1 MATTDRYFHHLSN
14 NTETLPDLFTY
25 PFSYDPHP
33 LSVRA
38 AEEVKA
44 YLKHQNDFVHNFG
57 LTGATSDLAIGKM
70 FGVMVVQNQKGQ
82 LGYLAAVSGKLA
94 NSNQHVFFVPPIYD
108 MLDEDGFFLQEEQR
122 INEINREI
130 YVLEQSDAWLHAR
143 AMLDTVELENEQ
155 CLQAARIKQKQLKSE
170 RKHVRSTLDANDAKT
185 AEILADLVKQSYR
198 DQHEYDLVKRSCQER
213 LRVAQAEE
221 QQWQIALRQLK
232 EERKQRS
239 SALQQKIFDQ
249 YQFLNANGNTKNV
262 VDLFESYAGSIPPA
276 GAGEC
281 AAPKLFQYA
290 YQNQYRPICMAEF
303 WWGTSPSAE
312 VRRHE
317 QFYPSCRGKCEPI
330 LHFMMQGLS
339 VESNPLVQTPNTPSG
354 LDIIFEDDHLIVVN
368 KPAELLSVPG
378 IQIKDSV
385 YNRILSLR
393 AEITGPVII
402 HRLDMSTSGIIVL
415 AKHKE
420 AHRIIQDQFIKHE
433 VVKRYTAILDGHLA
447 NKNGTISLPLR
458 VDLDDRP
465 RQMVCYTHGKPAHTN
480 YTVVKVE
487 DGKTRIHFFPLT
499 GRTHQLRVHAA
510 HSLGLNTPIVGDDLY
525 GKKADRLHLHAGYIA
540 FRHPISLER
549 VVFEVADPF

>member
-38 AEEVKA
+38 AEEVKS

-108 MLDEDGFFLQEEQR
+108 MLDDDGFFLQEEQR

-170 RKHVRSTLDANDAKT
+170 RKYIRSTLDANDAKT
-185 AEILADLVKQSYR
+185 AEILTDLVKQSYR

-393 AEITGPVII
+393 AEITGPIII

>member
-540 FRHPISLER
+540 FRILYRSN
-549 VVFEVADPF
+549 V